1 MPISRITANSIT
13 ANTITS
19 AALANT
25 GVTSGVYG
33 GAGAIPIITVDSVG
47 RLTSA
52 ANVAISGSSVKL
64 SSRSSNTILGV
75 NDNSYVINLSST
87 FTQTFTA
94 AATLGDGWFCYLK
107 NGGSGDITLDP
118 NASETID
125 GLTSFVM
132 YPGEVRLVQ
141 CTGTA
146 FTSIVLDTFK
156 KTITSTGAF
165 ITPPGYTQ
173 LSLRMWG
180 GGGGGGG
187 GRGAGAPGRYSGA
200 GGAGGGQ
207 HIATFE
213 STAGTSTTV
222 TIGAGGT
229 AGAGGL
235 SSSSDGTAGG
245 DTSFGTQFYA
255 YGGYF
260 GHTAS
265 SGASGLSGGG
275 GGILSAGTSTTGG
288 NPKMPGSSTTGVI
301 VYGDRGTSENFCM
314 NFGFGGGAPSSG
326 NLGYTEYGGSAGG
339 SNSSRGSNSIFG
351 ATGGGS
357 GEQMDGSGNPG
368 NGGVG
373 FQGGGIGY
381 TTAYTNGAL
390 HSTNGV
396 VLSSGSGG
404 GGGGGAS
411 GGVSGGSGATP
422 GGGGGGG
429 GANFGGG
436 NGGSGGAGGN
446 GLCIIWGIV

>member
-25 GVTSGVYG
+25 GVTAGVYG

-87 FTQTFTA
+87 FTQTFTD

-146 FTSIVLDTFK
+146 FTSIVLDTFRK
-156 KTITSTGAF
+156 RITSTGAF
-165 ITPPGYTQ
+165 VTPPGYTQ

-187 GRGAGAPGRYSGA
+187 GRGAGAPGRYAGGA
-200 GGAGGGQ
+200 GGGGGQ

-229 AGAGGL
+229 AGAGGT
-235 SSSSDGTAGG
+235 SSSTDGTAGG

-260 GHTAS
+260 GQAAG
-265 SGASGLSGGG
+265 SGQSGVGGGG
-275 GGILSAGTSTTGG
+275 GGILSAGSTTGG
-288 NPKMPGSSTTGVI
+288 NPKMPATSGSGYAF
-301 VYGDRGTSENFCM
+301 YGDSTLYYTM
-314 NFGFGGGAPSSG
+314 NFGFGGAAPTTG
-326 NLGYTEYGGSAGG
+326 GLGFTEYGGASGG
-339 SNSSRGSNSIFG
+339 GNSSRGSNSLFG
-351 ATGGGS
+351 ATGGGA
-357 GEQMDGSGNPG
+357 GEPMDGSGNGG

-373 FQGGGIGY
+373 FQGGGVGY
-381 TTAYTNGAL
+381 TSAYTNGAL
-390 HSTNGV
+390 HSTNGA
-396 VLSSGSGG
+396 VLSTGSGG

-436 NGGSGGAGGN
+436 NGGNGGAGGN

>member
-1 MPISRITANSIT
+1 MALTRVSGNLISSG
-13 ANTITS
+13 TITS
-19 AALANT
+19 NSLSTT

-33 GAGAIPIITVDSVG
+33 GSSAIPIITVDSVG

-52 ANVAISGSSVKL
+52 ANVAFSGSSVKL
-64 SSRSSNTILGV
+64 SSRSSNTILASA
-75 NDNSYVINLSST
+75 DNAYLINLSST

-118 NASETID
+118 NSSETID
-125 GLTSFVM
+125 GLTTFVM

-146 FTSIVLDTFK
+146 FTSIVLGTFRK
-156 KTITSTGAF
+156 RITSTGAF
-165 ITPPGYTQ
+165 VTPPGYTQ

-187 GRGAGAPGRYSGA
+187 GRSVGAPGQF
-200 GGAGGGQ
+200 AGGGGGGGGQ
-207 HIATFE
+207 NIVTFE

-229 AGAGGL
+229 AGAGGT

-260 GHTAS
+260 GVAAS
-265 SGASGLSGGG
+265 SGASGSGGG
-275 GGILSAGTSTTGG
+275 GGGTLSAGVNLTGG
-288 NPKMPGSSTTGVI
+288 NPKMPASSTSAVT
-301 VYGDRGTSENFCM
+301 VYGDRSVSENFCM
-314 NFGFGGGAPSSG
+314 NFGFGGGASSTAS
-326 NLGYTEYGGSAGG
+326 LGYTEYGGSAGG
-339 SNSSRGSNSIFG
+339 GNFSRGSNSLFG
-351 ATGGGS
+351 ATGGGAGEPVYS
-357 GEQMDGSGNPG
+357 GVAYNGGAGFSA
-368 NGGVG
+368 GGVG
-373 FQGGGIGY
+373 Y
-381 TTAYTNGAL
+381 TTTYTNGAL

-396 VLSSGSGG
+396 VLSTGSGG
-404 GGGGGAS
+404 GGGGGAVGS
-411 GGVSGGSGATP
+411 AGGSGATP

-429 GANFGGG
+429 GANYSGSG
-436 NGGSGGAGGN
+436 NGGSGGAAGN